1 MLRIVSEGRRFDT
14 DILSDRDHELR
25 VSLAVTPDEVRAA
38 QRLRY
43 QVFVEEMGADLG
55 DPKTAIEQDD
65 FDPYCQHLLVRD
77 AVQNDRVIGCYRILT
92 DVEAARAGGYYSQ
105 TEFDLSQILNL
116 PGRFMEVGRACVH
129 TDYRNGA
136 AVSLLW
142 QGLARF
148 MIMHKF
154 DYLMGCNSISLETGV
169 DYVANL
175 YSSLSKN
182 YLSFPEQRV
191 YPHLPLFN
199 TPPDVTRSETQVA
212 IPPLLKA
219 YLRMGAVICGE
230 PAWDPQFN
238 VADLFVLLAVQ
249 RIHPRY
255 VRHFVERMEGE
266 AA

>member
-1 MLRIVSEGRRFDT
+1 MLRIVQHEQPLEAVIQPDQDHRLYVGLAT
-14 DILSDRDHELR
+14 ETGDI
-25 VSLAVTPDEVRAA
+25 RAA

-55 DPKTAIEQDD
+55 DPKTAIEQDG

-77 AVQNDRVIGCYRILT
+77 AARDDRVVGCYRILT
-92 DVEAARAGGYYSQ
+92 DEQAAHTGGYYSE
-105 TEFDLSQILNL
+105 TEFDLTQILSL
-116 PGRFMEVGRACVH
+116 PGRIMEVGRACVH
-129 TDYRNGA
+129 PEYRNGA
-136 AVSLLW
+136 TVSLLW

-148 MIMHKF
+148 MIVHKF
-154 DYLMGCNSISLETGV
+154 DYLMGCNSISLELGA
-169 DYVANL
+169 DYIAAL
-175 YSSLSKN
+175 YSSLSEG
-182 YLSFPEQRV
+182 YLSPPQHRV

-199 TPPDVTRSETQVA
+199 SPPDVARSETLVA

-238 VADLFVLLAVQ
+238 VADLFVLLAVR

-255 VRHFVERMEGE
+255 VRHFVERMEGV

>member
-1 MLRIVSEGRRFDT
+1 MLKIVSEGRRFDT
-14 DILSDRDHELR
+14 DILSDRDHQLR
-25 VSLAVTPDEVRAA
+25 VTLAVTTDEIRAA

-55 DPKTAIEQDD
+55 DPKIALEQDD

-77 AVQNDRVIGCYRILT
+77 AARDDRVVGCYRILS

-105 TEFDLSQILNL
+105 TEFDLSQILKL
-116 PGRFMEVGRACVH
+116 PGRIMEVGRACVH
-129 TDYRNGA
+129 ADYRNGA
-136 AVSLLW
+136 TVSLLW

-148 MIMHKF
+148 MIVHKF
-154 DYLMGCNSISLETGV
+154 DYLMGCNSISLEVGA
-169 DYVANL
+169 DYIAAL
-175 YSSLSKN
+175 YSSLSEG
-182 YLSFPEQRV
+182 YLSPPEQRV

-199 TPPDVTRSETQVA
+199 SPPNVARCEMQAA

-255 VRHFVERMEGE
+255 VRHFVERMEGV

>member
-1 MLRIVSEGRRFDT
+1 MLKIVSEERRFDT
-14 DILSDRDHELR
+14 DILPDRDHPLR
-25 VSLAVTPDEVRAA
+25 VSLAVTTDEIRAA

-77 AVQNDRVIGCYRILT
+77 AARNDRVVGCYRILS
-92 DVEAARAGGYYSQ
+92 DVAAAHAGGYYSQ
-105 TEFDLSQILNL
+105 AEFDLSQILKL

-129 TDYRNGA
+129 SEYRSGA
-136 AVSLLW
+136 TVSLLW

-148 MIMHKF
+148 MIVHKF
-154 DYLMGCNSISLETGV
+154 DYLMGCNSISLELGA
-169 DYVANL
+169 DYIAAL
-175 YSSLSKN
+175 YASLSER
-182 YLSFPEQRV
+182 YLSPPVQRV

-199 TPPDVTRSETQVA
+199 APLAVSRDEPEVV
-212 IPPLLKA
+212 IPALLKA
-219 YLRMGAVICGE
+219 YLRMGAVICGP

-255 VRHFVERMEGE
+255 VRHFVERIEGE